1 MTQFRHAEYKGVR
14 FYVPAEDTDTHTS
27 ADAVGMQ
34 HWLNDSLRSTLTYA
48 EQVWYVNR
56 TIPDDALAVLEVF
69 CGFGLSTAPFSDERL
84 IEHVALDHDP
94 GCCAAFKH
102 LRPQASV
109 FQGDSYALTPL
120 ILELK
125 QFDYVLLEFNAM
137 TTYRAMRDPKE
148 RRLLDAVFHAQP
160 RYVAFVDSAK
170 VKEHLHRRTYSNF
183 FNHNIQCYESYVR
196 GVAAFF
202 RANYGYSMRACAHDA
217 INYTFLFDR
226 VLRHDWCDI
235 FDTRPIVRLD
245 QFKDLGYV
253 DV

>member
-1 MTQFRHAEYKGVR
+1 MTQLRHAQYKGVP
-14 FYVPAEDTDTHTS
+14 FYVPAEDADGPVS
-27 ADAVGMQ
+27 ADEVGMQ

-56 TIPDDALAVLEVF
+56 TIPDDAFSVLEVF
-69 CGFGLSTAPFSDERL
+69 CGFGLSTAPIQDERIL
-84 IEHVALDHDP
+84 KHVALDHDA
-94 GCCAAFKH
+94 GCCAAFRR

-109 FQGDSYALTPL
+109 FQGDSYALTPV
-120 ILELK
+120 ITQLK

-137 TTYRAMRDPKE
+137 TTYRAMRDSRE
-148 RRLLDAVFHAQP
+148 RRLMDAVFHAKP

-170 VKEHLHRRTYSNF
+170 VKEHLHKQTYSKFLGYNVDLPG
-183 FNHNIQCYESYVR
+183 SYVR
-196 GVAAFF
+196 GIAQFF
-202 RANYGYSMRACAHDA
+202 RAQYGYSLRACAHDA

-226 VLRHDWCDI
+226 ALRHDWCDI
-235 FDTRPIVRLD
+235 FDTRPLVRLD